1 MTTTLAV
8 PYNEGIEPHHSQ
20 ANNIKIPAEADSP
33 AAGRLAVAGSPVEV
47 GGSPVEAEGSPVEEA
62 GSPVEEAGS
71 PVEEAGSQAGM
82 PLAEVCKPVGLPYFH
97 P

>member
-1 MTTTLAV
+1 MTTTV

-20 ANNIKIPAEADSP
+20 ANNIKIPAEVDSP
-33 AAGRLAVAGSPVEV
+33 AAGRLAVAGCPVEV
-47 GGSPVEAEGSPVEEA
+47 GGSPVEVA

-71 PVEEAGSQAGM
+71 PVEEAGM
-82 PLAEVCKPVGLPYFH
+82 LLAEVCKPVGLPYFH